1 MQSLSAFF
9 WFSYPLWNNNL
20 PFSLFFER
28 IYLPTINPHERTM
41 DTDTLVLLVMLFA
54 VFCWWFK
61 LRLDENKEY
70 SREFDRLEK
79 ARKIRDERVRQLTNR
94 H

>member
-1 MQSLSAFF
+1 
-9 WFSYPLWNNNL
+9 
-20 PFSLFFER
+20 
-28 IYLPTINPHERTM
+28 M
-41 DTDTLVLLVMLFA
+41 DIDTLVLLVMLFV

-70 SREFDRLEK
+70 SREVDRQEK
-79 ARKIRDERVRQLTNR
+79 ARKTRDERIRQITNR

>member
-1 MQSLSAFF
+1 
-9 WFSYPLWNNNL
+9 
-20 PFSLFFER
+20 
-28 IYLPTINPHERTM
+28 M
-41 DTDTLVLLVMLFA
+41 DTDTLALLVMLFA

-79 ARKIRDERVRQLTNR
+79 ARKIRDERVRQITNR